1 MMVLVGGAALLLL
14 LSGLAIAYVI
24 GGAAVLAFIA
34 SDNTRYLA
42 ILPQQ
47 IFSKID
53 VFALMSMPLF
63 ILAGEL
69 MNRGGITG
77 ALINLSM
84 ALVGRVRGGLGHVNI
99 LTSVFFAG
107 ISGSAV
113 ADAAAL
119 SNTLVPEMQRRGY
132 TLTYASAVTA
142 ASSIIGPIVP
152 PSIILI

>member
-1 MMVLVGGAALLLL
+1 MSRALVLL

-24 GGAAVLAFIA
+24 GGSAVLAFIA
-34 SDNTRYLA
+34 TDNGRYLA

-69 MNRGGITG
+69 MNRGGITS

-84 ALVGRVRGGLGHVNI
+84 ALVGRLKGGLGHVNI

-107 ISGSAV
+107 ISGSATSW
-113 ADAAAL
+113 ANGR
-119 SNTLVPEMQRRGY
+119 SNAPAIRTRCC
-132 TLTYASAVTA
+132 
-142 ASSIIGPIVP
+142 SSPTRSPVRTR
-152 PSIILI
+152 